1 MANIKSAKKR
11 ILVNEQKRV
20 KNQAFK
26 SAMRTTIKEFDKK
39 IESNDVEGA
48 KAVFLLA
55 EQKVDKAA
63 NKGLIHKN
71 KAARKKSQM
80 ERKLNAAAK

>member
-39 IESNDVEGA
+39 IDLTMLKV
-48 KAVFLLA
+48 
-55 EQKVDKAA
+55 QKQYFYS
-63 NKGLIHKN
+63 LS
-71 KAARKKSQM
+71 KK
-80 ERKLNAAAK
+80 